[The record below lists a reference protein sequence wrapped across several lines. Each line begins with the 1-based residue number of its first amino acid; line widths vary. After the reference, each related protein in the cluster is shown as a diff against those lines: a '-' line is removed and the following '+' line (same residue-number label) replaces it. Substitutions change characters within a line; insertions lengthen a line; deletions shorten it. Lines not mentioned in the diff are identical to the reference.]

1 MARKY
6 IMNKIK
12 VIAVVGPTASGKTD
26 VGVRLAQA
34 LEGEVICVDSRTV
47 YKGMDI
53 GTAKVTGERF
63 SRIAVGNGE
72 LLMNDLFEARP
83 VMVEEVPHWG
93 IDLVQPDEAFTAA
106 DFVEY
111 AKKKISD
118 ISRRGKLPI
127 LVGGTGLYFRALLD
141 GLTLTD
147 VEADPALRT
156 ELEAKSTEDL
166 LELLGEHDPE
176 AASTIDE
183 KNRRRIVRALEIV
196 MTTGATLK
204 SQQKTVEA
212 PYEVLYLGMEVE
224 REVLFER
231 INARVD
237 VMIGS
242 GLIDEARGLLDKYGA
257 ESQAMS
263 GIGYRQ
269 LARFFAGTLPL
280 REAIERIKIDSR
292 HYAKRQLTW
301 FKADRRIVWV
311 KNVVQALTEAKKWLG

>member
-1 MARKY
+1 M
-6 IMNKIK
+6 MKIK
-12 VIAVVGPTASGKTD
+12 IIAVVGPTASGKTD

-34 LEGEVICVDSRTV
+34 LDGEVICVDSRTV
-47 YKGMDI
+47 YKNMDI
-53 GTAKVTGERF
+53 GTAKVRGSVAD
-63 SRIAVGNGE
+63 SRTVGMG
-72 LLMNDLFEARP
+72 LVIGDLFAPRA
-83 VMVEEVPHWG
+83 VMVEGVPHWG
-93 IDLVQPDEAFTAA
+93 IDLVQPDEAFTVA
-106 DFVEY
+106 DFVAY
-111 AKKKISD
+111 AKKKIAD
-118 ISRRGKLPI
+118 LSRRGKLPI

-147 VEADPALRT
+147 VAADPALRT

-176 AASTIDE
+176 AVNTIDTQ
-183 KNRRRIVRALEIV
+183 NRRRIVRALEIV

-204 SQQKTVEA
+204 NQQKTVEM
-212 PYEVLYLGMEVE
+212 PYDVLYIGMEVE
-224 REVLFER
+224 REALFER
-231 INARVD
+231 INTRVD

-242 GLIDEARGLLDKYGA
+242 GLIDEARGLLNKYGA

-269 LARFFAGTLPL
+269 LARFFTGTLPL

-301 FKADRRIVWV
+301 FKADSRVVWV
-311 KNVVQALTEAKKWLG
+311 KSVVEAMTVAKKWLGNA